1 MNGVS
6 PLEAQAFNYL
16 SFGFLTLL
24 NNFWTW
30 LAFTFWRTRAPTSE
44 LLPPPDDPVRDESDP
59 VAVTGPSPTVV
70 DVDGARKGKFTLYYE
85 DESEREC
92 ESHQE
97 TTALT
102 ERDGRGLKWWES
114 WEELLKIRRGEDQN
128 GWYTCQD
135 LTVLNGSVVRLWDGG
150 FGFGTSPQNPG
161 TLQDVFLYGLV
172 ETHRFGCRKREGT
185 LVTGGGR
192 AVEPIGGA
200 VRGKELGHDR
210 AGSARTLQQ
219 VVPAPVV

>member
-161 TLQDVFLYGLV
+161 TLQDVFLYGKLYNSIS
-172 ETHRFGCRKREGT
+172 TD
-185 LVTGGGR
+185 
-192 AVEPIGGA
+192 IY
-200 VRGKELGHDR
+200 
-210 AGSARTLQQ
+210 
-219 VVPAPVV
+219 